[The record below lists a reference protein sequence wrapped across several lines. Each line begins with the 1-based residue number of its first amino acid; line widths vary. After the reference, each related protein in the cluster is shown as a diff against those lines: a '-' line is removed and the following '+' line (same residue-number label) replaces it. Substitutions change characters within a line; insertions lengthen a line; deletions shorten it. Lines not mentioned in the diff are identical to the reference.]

1 MSTIENKKNN
11 NGLNGQE
18 SKPKIDVTQVSL
30 AQKSSYDKLIANNA
44 EWVAKRVSEDPEY
57 FTKLAKGQSPEVL
70 WIGCSDSRVPANE
83 VTGTK
88 PGEVFVH
95 RNIAN
100 VCNHSDMNML
110 SVLDYAVNVLKVK
123 HVIVA
128 GHYGCGG
135 VAAAL
140 SNKQFGLIDNW
151 LRHIKDVY
159 RLHSHELDRITD
171 HTQKVNRLVELNVS
185 EQVYNLCKTSI
196 VQNAWMERHDLEVH
210 GWVIDLGSGLV
221 KDLNVTSSS
230 PQNLG
235 YVYELNGV
243 EAVAAH

>member
-11 NGLNGQE
+11 NGLNGSE
-18 SKPKIDVTQVSL
+18 SKPKIDVSQISL
-30 AQKSSYDKLIANNA
+30 AQKDSYNKLIANNA
-44 EWVAKRVSEDPEY
+44 EWVAKRIGEDPEY
-57 FTKLAKGQSPEVL
+57 FTNLAKGQSPEVL

-100 VCNHSDMNML
+100 VCNHTDMNML

-140 SNKQFGLIDNW
+140 TNKQFGIIDNW

-221 KDLNVTSSS
+221 KDLKVTSSS

-235 YVYELNGV
+235 YVYELHG
-243 EAVAAH
+243 EDAVAAH

>member
-1 MSTIENKKNN
+1 MKTENQKNDIKPLISTEKAKPTLTESYNALLSGNREWADQQIKADPDYFKK
-11 NGLNGQE
+11 LSQ
-18 SKPKIDVTQVSL
+18 
-30 AQKSSYDKLIANNA
+30 
-44 EWVAKRVSEDPEY
+44 
-57 FTKLAKGQSPEVL
+57 GQSPEIL
-70 WIGCSDSRVPANE
+70 WIGCSDSRVPANQ

-100 VCNHSDMNML
+100 VCAHSDVNML

-159 RLHSHELDRITD
+159 RLYSHELDRISD
-171 HTQKVNRLVELNVS
+171 HQLRINRLVELNVI
-185 EQVYNLCKTSI
+185 EQAYNLCKTTI
-196 VQNAWMERHDLEVH
+196 IQNAWKERSDLEVH
-210 GWVIDLGSGLV
+210 GWVIDIGTGLV
-221 KDLNVTSSS
+221 KDLKVSSND
-230 PQNLG
+230 PQKLG
-235 YVYELNGV
+235 YVYELDV
-243 EAVAAH
+243 ELAGAH

>member
-1 MSTIENKKNN
+1 MKPT
-11 NGLNGQE
+11 LAE
-18 SKPKIDVTQVSL
+18 SYTALLSG
-30 AQKSSYDKLIANNA
+30 NR
-44 EWVAKRVSEDPEY
+44 EWVDQRLKEDPDY
-57 FTKLAKGQSPEVL
+57 FRKLSQGQSPEVL
-70 WIGCSDSRVPANE
+70 WIGCSDSRVPANQI
-83 VTGTK
+83 TGTK

-100 VCNHSDMNML
+100 VCAHSDMNML

-159 RLHSHELDRITD
+159 RLHSHELDRISD
-171 HTQKVNRLVELNVS
+171 PQLRVNRLVELNVI
-185 EQVYNLCKTSI
+185 EQSYNLCKTTI
-196 VQNAWMERHDLEVH
+196 IQNAWKERSDLEVH
-210 GWVIDLGSGLV
+210 GWVIDIGTGLV
-221 KDLNVTSSS
+221 KDLKVSSND
-230 PQNLG
+230 PQKLG
-235 YVYELNGV
+235 YVYEL
-243 EAVAAH
+243 EAELAGAH

>member
-1 MSTIENKKNN
+1 MSTQEKTNGKAVIDTNNIKLAQSGSYNTLIKNN
-11 NGLNGQE
+11 AAWVE
-18 SKPKIDVTQVSL
+18 R
-30 AQKSSYDKLIANNA
+30 KL
-44 EWVAKRVSEDPEY
+44 SEDGE
-57 FTKLAKGQSPEVL
+57 FFKNLAKGQSPEVL

-100 VCNHSDMNML
+100 VCVHSDMNML

-171 HTQKVNRLVELNVS
+171 ETAKVNRLVELNVT
-185 EQVYNLCKTSI
+185 EQVYNLCKTTI
-196 VQNAWMERHDLEVH
+196 IQNAWMERHDLEVH
-210 GWVIDLGSGLV
+210 GWVIDLASGLI
-221 KDLNVTSSS
+221 KDLKVSSSS
-230 PQNLG
+230 PHNLG
-235 YVYELNGV
+235 YVYELDGV

>member
-1 MSTIENKKNN
+1 MENTKNHKNGQITVDTADNKLTLTTGYNALIQGNREWVKKQ
-11 NGLNGQE
+11 LNG
-18 SKPKIDVTQVSL
+18 D
-30 AQKSSYDKLIANNA
+30 AD
-44 EWVAKRVSEDPEY
+44 Y

-100 VCNHSDMNML
+100 VCVHSDMNML

-140 SNKQFGLIDNW
+140 TNKQFGLIDNW
-151 LRHIKDVY
+151 LRNIKDVY

-171 HTQKVNRLVELNVS
+171 HETKVNRLVELNVT
-185 EQVYNLCKTSI
+185 EQVYNVCKTTI
-196 VQNAWMERHDLEVH
+196 IQNAWKERTDLQVH
-210 GWVIDLGSGLV
+210 GWVIDLKTGLV
-221 KDLNVTSSS
+221 KDLGVSSNT
-230 PQNLG
+230 PDTLG
-235 YVYELNGV
+235 YVYEV
-243 EAVAAH
+243 QKADAVAAH